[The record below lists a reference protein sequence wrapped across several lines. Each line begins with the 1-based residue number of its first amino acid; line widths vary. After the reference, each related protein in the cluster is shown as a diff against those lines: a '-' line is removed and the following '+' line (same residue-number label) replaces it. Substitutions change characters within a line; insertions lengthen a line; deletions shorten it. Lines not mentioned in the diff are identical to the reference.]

1 MLTTVDSYER
11 MKVLHVMPYWAPAW
25 RYGGPIYTALQLC
38 QQLADD
44 GCELRV
50 LTTNTNGPNAVLDV
64 DTRSEV
70 ELAGGL
76 RVRYCRRMMGE
87 AVSPMLLRRLPEYV
101 RWADVVHLTAVYSF
115 PTIPTLLAC
124 KVLRKPV
131 VWSPHG
137 ALQRWPGTTRP
148 RAKTMWEW
156 ICRAAAP
163 EGLLLH
169 VTSEEEA
176 KESQGRFPDI
186 ETVLIPNGVDV
197 PGTTAHIEGNGALR
211 LLYLGRLHPIKAI
224 ENLLAACKLL
234 NGSSYTLTIAGSG
247 DAHYETSI
255 RRKIQE
261 LALSDRVE
269 MVGEVLGEAKRKLF
283 ENADVAVVPSHTENF
298 GMVVAEALAH
308 AVPVI
313 ASKGTPW
320 KRIEEIACG
329 LWVDND
335 PGSLAC
341 AVERIGTMPLAD
353 MGRRGR
359 NWMAE
364 EFSWSRR
371 ARETRDCYSSLL
383 FNRGTEVS

>member
-1 MLTTVDSYER
+1 
-11 MKVLHVMPYWAPAW
+11 MPFWAPAW
-25 RYGGPIYTALQLC
+25 RYGGSVYVTSQLC
-38 QQLADD
+38 RKLAED

-50 LTTNTNGPNAVLDV
+50 LTTNANGPSAVLDV

-70 ELAGGL
+70 ELAAGL

-87 AVSPMLLRRLPEYV
+87 AVSPTLLRCLPKYV
-101 RWADVVHLTAVYSF
+101 GWADVVHLTLVYSF
-115 PTIPTLLAC
+115 PTIPTLLTC
-124 KVLRKPV
+124 KVLGKPV

-148 RAKTMWEW
+148 WAKATWERV
-156 ICRAAAP
+156 CRLAAP
-163 EGLLLH
+163 NRLLLH
-169 VTSEEEA
+169 VASEEEA
-176 KESQGRFPDI
+176 SQTRNRLPGI

-197 PGTTAHIEGNGALR
+197 PGKTAHIEGNGALR

-234 NGSSYTLTIAGSG
+234 NGSAYTLTIAGSG
-247 DAHYETSI
+247 DADYETSI

-261 LALSDRVE
+261 LALADRVK
-269 MVGEVLGEAKRKLF
+269 MVGEVLGEAKSSLF

-320 KRIEEIACG
+320 KRIEEVGCG

-335 PGSLAC
+335 PGSVAR
-341 AVERIGTMPLAD
+341 AVERIGTMPLGE

-359 NWMAE
+359 SWMAE

-371 ARETRDCYSSLL
+371 AREMRASYSSLL
-383 FNRGTEVS
+383 LNHQ

>member
-1 MLTTVDSYER
+1 
-11 MKVLHVMPYWAPAW
+11 MPYWAPAW
-25 RYGGPIYTALQLC
+25 WYGGPIYTVLELC
-38 QQLADD
+38 RNLAEE

-50 LTTNTNGPNAVLDV
+50 LTTNTNGPNAVLNVETGRD
-64 DTRSEV
+64 V
-70 ELAGGL
+70 ELTDGL
-76 RVRYCRRMMGE
+76 QVRYCRRMMGE
-87 AVSPMLLRRLPEYV
+87 AVSPMLLRCLSKYV

-124 KVLRKPV
+124 KVLQKPV

-137 ALQRWPGTTRP
+137 ALQRWAGTTRP

-156 ICRAAAP
+156 ICRLAAP
-163 EGLLLH
+163 NKLLLH

-176 KESQGRFPDI
+176 KESRSRLPGI
-186 ETVLIPNGVDV
+186 ETVLMPNGVDV
-197 PGTTAHIEGNGALR
+197 PEKTAHTEGNGGLR
-211 LLYLGRLHPIKAI
+211 LLYLGRLHPKKGI
-224 ENLLAACKLL
+224 ENLLAACTLL

-261 LALSDRVE
+261 LALSDRVK
-269 MVGEVLGEAKRKLF
+269 MVGEVIGDAKRNLF
-283 ENADVAVVPSHTENF
+283 GNADVAVVPSHTENF

-320 KRIEEIACG
+320 KRIEEIGCG

-335 PGSLAC
+335 PGSVAH
-341 AVERIGTMPLAD
+341 AIERIGAMPLAE

-359 NWMAE
+359 TWMAE

-371 ARETRDCYSSLL
+371 AREMRECYSSLL
-383 FNRGTEVS
+383 FNRNTEVS